1 MSRANLSCT
10 EELPIGPLWAEQALV
25 WWDGAMTFPP
35 DATVSDAGEF
45 GLIEA
50 LTGIFEQGDQVL
62 VGPGDDAAVL
72 RVRTGHVV
80 VSTDLMVEGRHFRRD
95 WVSAADVGHRAA
107 AQNLSDINAMGG
119 RATSLTI
126 GLAAPAD
133 LPAEWALDF
142 ARGFAEECALVG
154 ASVVGGDLS
163 RADQLVIA
171 VTVLGAC
178 TVAPVVR
185 SGARPGDVL
194 ALCGRQGWAAGG
206 MAVLGRGFRSPRVLV
221 EAYRRPEP
229 PYDAGPVAADAGATA
244 MIDVSDGL
252 LADAGHI
259 ATASGVAMDVHRDA
273 FELAEPLQAVGAALG
288 ADPLQ
293 FILGGGDD
301 HALLATFP
309 DGSVP
314 DGWLVIGTV
323 TEGAGVTVD
332 GAGVRRPDRLDPLL
346 KALTAPSGNGRFV
359 SPDSTRRFVARCAR
373 ERRLARSPARRGRG
387 FAGSARDLASLD
399 AAGADVEALGRA
411 VDRGPD
417 ALDVGVEAT
426 LRDLARPG
434 TVVAESRLLGA
445 DVTDGSHRELLRIEV

>member
-1 MSRANLSCT
+1 
-10 EELPIGPLWAEQALV
+10 
-25 WWDGAMTFPP
+25 MTFPP
-35 DATVSDAGEF
+35 DATVADAGEF

-50 LTGIFEQGDQVL
+50 LTGIFAQGEQVL

-133 LPAEWALDF
+133 LPAEWALEF
-142 ARGFAEECALVG
+142 ARGFAEECDLVG

-163 RADQLVIA
+163 RADQIVIA

-178 TVAPVVR
+178 KVAPVVR

-229 PYDAGPVAADAGATA
+229 PYDAGQVAADAGATS

-252 LADAGHI
+252 LADAGHV
-259 ATASGVAMDVHRDA
+259 ATASGVAIDVHRDA
-273 FELAEPLQAVGAALG
+273 FEVAEPLQAVGAALG

-314 DGWLVIGTV
+314 DGWLVVGAV
-323 TEGAGVTVD
+323 AEGAGVTVD
-332 GAGVRRPDRLDPLL
+332 GEEYD
-346 KALTAPSGNGRFV
+346 
-359 SPDSTRRFVARCAR
+359 
-373 ERRLARSPARRGRG
+373 
-387 FAGSARDLASLD
+387 
-399 AAGADVEALGRA
+399 
-411 VDRGPD
+411 GPT
-417 ALDVGVEAT
+417 GWT
-426 LRDLARPG
+426 
-434 TVVAESRLLGA
+434 
-445 DVTDGSHRELLRIEV
+445 HF